1 MANMYRSVLSGG
13 GTAPT
18 GDAVASDVLSGKT
31 FSNAQST
38 GISGTMI
45 NNGAVSGTATPSQPY
60 TIPAGYHN
68 GSGVV
73 TAAGS
78 DIVDSSHALVLGT
91 NGVSNVANFTSGT
104 AVAISATRGG
114 VMMINVE
121 NISTISSI
129 RGTLANADM
138 NTEIRG
144 ITSAGAMSASSLGF
158 ADTTGTSNIDVSSYK
173 YIAIAFGS
181 ISGTQAVSFTVTI

>member
-18 GDAVASDVLSGKT
+18 GDAVAADVLSGKT
-31 FSNAQST
+31 FSNANAT
-38 GISGTMI
+38 GITGTMT

-104 AVAISATRGG
+104 AVAISSTRGG

-129 RGTLANADM
+129 RSTLANTDM

-144 ITSAGAMSASSLGF
+144 ITSAGAMSASSLGY

-181 ISGTQAVSFTVTI
+181 TAGIASVSFTVTI